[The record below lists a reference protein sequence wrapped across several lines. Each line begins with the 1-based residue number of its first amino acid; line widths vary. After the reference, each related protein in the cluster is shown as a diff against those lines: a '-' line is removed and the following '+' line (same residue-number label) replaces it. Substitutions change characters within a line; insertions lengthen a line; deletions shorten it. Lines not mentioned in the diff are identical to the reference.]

1 MRIRICILT
10 LAVALAALLAS
21 GCRDNAR
28 LERTDKPKKP
38 AAAKEKTTLRQQIE
52 EMQGK
57 RAAIE
62 APVTPLAPTMIREE
76 LEITGELTPV
86 QALIVRPLMS
96 GRIIFQRQLKVGD
109 LVKKDELLAKIDD
122 RDIED
127 EIVNQQQQIK
137 LSDESIKLSG
147 EELEQQKRQT
157 EFDRK
162 LLEEGFLEKIELEKS
177 ELQLRKAENSLRRS
191 KISLVQEK
199 NKLKQLLRKREKVAV
214 TAPLSGMVVLA
225 GHLKNQSGST
235 GLLDEEIMSVDG
247 KDVGTGT
254 ELFGI
259 VSQKGFLARCLVNGK
274 DKARMKVGQRARTI
288 IYSHKPIAVAGT
300 VLRIAQLQD
309 VKTHAYKVWIK
320 LDKHDLSFTS
330 GLVVRSKIELAC
342 HEQALVV
349 DKKYVKERDGKNF
362 VQLVADGVVRDA
374 WVELGLKQGNLVEL
388 LSGVKEGDQLLV
400 SEDTLAENQKVN
412 AVQIEPESKT

>member
-1 MRIRICILT
+1 M
-10 LAVALAALLAS
+10 S
-21 GCRDNAR
+21 GYKRRLDNAR
-28 LERTDKPKKP
+28 LERADKPKKP

-57 RAAIE
+57 HAPIE
-62 APVTPLAPTMIREE
+62 APVTALAPTMIREE
-76 LEITGELTPV
+76 LSITGELTPV

-127 EIVNQQQQIK
+127 EIANQQQQIK

-157 EFDRK
+157 AFDRQ
-162 LLEEGFLEKIELEKS
+162 LLKEGFLEKIELEKS
-177 ELQLRKAENSLRRS
+177 ELQLRKAENALRRS
-191 KISLVQEK
+191 EISLIQEK

-225 GHLKNQSGST
+225 SHLKSQSGST

-259 VSQKGFLARCLVNGK
+259 VSQEGFLARCLVNGK

-320 LDKHDLSFTS
+320 LDQHDSTRPEGGAFTS

-349 DKKYVKERDGKNF
+349 DKKYVKERDGKSF
-362 VQLVADGVVRDA
+362 VQLVADGVVRNA